1 MQSSFEES
9 VCMKIKREILQHHH
23 LKDLQIEV
31 GEQGVDVI
39 LTGIVTHL
47 YEKWLA
53 EEIAAQSVGVTHVRN
68 YLHVTKVI
76 RENPIDDYYEL

>member
-1 MQSSFEES
+1 MQSGLEES

-31 GEQGVDVI
+31 RDQGVDII
-39 LTGIVTHL
+39 LSGVVTHL

-53 EEIAAQSVGVTHVRN
+53 EEIASHSVGVTHVRN
-68 YLHVTKVI
+68 YLQISRAI
-76 RENPIDDYYEL
+76 RENPVDDYYEL

>member
-9 VCMKIKREILQHHH
+9 VCLKIKREILQHHH

-31 GEQGVDVI
+31 RDQGVDII
-39 LTGIVTHL
+39 LTGVVNHL

-53 EEIAAQSVGVTHVRN
+53 EEIASHSIGVTHVRN
-68 YLHVTKVI
+68 YLHISKTN
-76 RENPIDDYYEL
+76 RENPVDDYYEL